1 MAGHGWM
8 VKARPLSGVGFFIE
22 NGSQLMST
30 PSWRQ
35 FQVIPFDATVAAV
48 VKALGIEV
56 PPEGRP
62 RTFRGPAG
70 FMAVVTTAGDWLVM
84 TDGEARPVAGPGD
97 VLRAAKLPAGTPSG
111 DALRQWLR
119 MWGWRPNSEQAPAE
133 LIHPNY

>member
-35 FQVIPFDATVAAV
+35 FRAIPFDVTAAAV
-48 VKALGIEV
+48 IKALDIEV
-56 PPEGRP
+56 PAEGRP
-62 RTFRGPAG
+62 TSFRAEG
-70 FMAVVTTAGDWLVM
+70 FLATVTTAGDWLVM
-84 TDGEARPVAGPGD
+84 TDGEARPVAGPD
-97 VLRAAKLPAGTPSG
+97 EVRRAAQLPAGTPSG

-119 MWGWRPNSEQAPAE
+119 MWGWRPKSEQAPAE